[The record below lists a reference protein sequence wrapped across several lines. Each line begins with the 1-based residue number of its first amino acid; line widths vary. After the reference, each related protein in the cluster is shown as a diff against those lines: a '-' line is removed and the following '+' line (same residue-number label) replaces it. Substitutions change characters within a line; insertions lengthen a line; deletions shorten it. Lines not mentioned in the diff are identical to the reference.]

1 MLLADI
7 HNANL
12 TSDERGPQKP
22 EQVDISL
29 LNDLLEESAEKSR
42 IRAFAEEI
50 NAHLSEDREGSE
62 PTQLSHTDL
71 NPDNILWAGNGPCLI
86 DWEQA
91 CMAYYSV
98 DLMSTGLMWSIRDDT
113 DFDERLFGRFF
124 ETYRYTGGHSCDFE
138 FAYWHIV
145 GWGFGWL
152 MHNLRR
158 GSLQDL
164 SESERDKCKRAVAKM
179 TRRILSRAAQR
190 SVLLGAWE
198 RNYT

>member
-50 NAHLSEDREGSE
+50 NAHLLEDHEGSE

-71 NPDNILWAGNGPCLI
+71 NPDNILWAGFRSLLDRLG
-86 DWEQA
+86 A
-91 CMAYYSV
+91 GVY
-98 DLMSTGLMWSIRDDT
+98 GL
-113 DFDERLFGRFF
+113 LQ
-124 ETYRYTGGHSCDFE
+124 
-138 FAYWHIV
+138 
-145 GWGFGWL
+145 
-152 MHNLRR
+152 R
-158 GSLQDL
+158 GSD
-164 SESERDKCKRAVAKM
+164 EY
-179 TRRILSRAAQR
+179 R
-190 SVLLGAWE
+190 SYVE
-198 RNYT
+198 YPC